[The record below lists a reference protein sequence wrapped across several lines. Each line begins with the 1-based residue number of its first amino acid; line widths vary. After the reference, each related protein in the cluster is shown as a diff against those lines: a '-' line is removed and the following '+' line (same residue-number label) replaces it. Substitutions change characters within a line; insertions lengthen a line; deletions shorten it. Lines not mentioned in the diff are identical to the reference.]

1 VPGIG
6 LAKKPPRTGRAA
18 AVAGLVLAMLL
29 PALSL
34 RAADVVVRV
43 FSLKYRR
50 AEEAALLVGP
60 LLTESGSVI
69 VQPRLNTLTVRDVA
83 PAVERTA
90 QAIASYDV
98 PPRAVSISIA
108 LLKASDE
115 PAAPGAKREVSD
127 EIRGVGERLKKL
139 FKMTSFNRLDSVVV
153 QGTEG
158 DPIAYAIGGEY
169 RLEFVIEGSR
179 EEASKETTIRLKDVA
194 FERIRRDEK
203 GKDVRRELLRT
214 SINVTVGQPFILGVG
229 RDEAASGALFL
240 VFDAA
245 FLKRGPGI
253 GVR

>member
-1 VPGIG
+1 
-6 LAKKPPRTGRAA
+6 
-18 AVAGLVLAMLL
+18 
-29 PALSL
+29 
-34 RAADVVVRV
+34 
-43 FSLKYRR
+43 
-50 AEEAALLVGP
+50 
-60 LLTESGSVI
+60 
-69 VQPRLNTLTVRDVA
+69 TLTVRDVA

-90 QAIASYDV
+90 QAISSYDV

-108 LLKASDE
+108 LLKASDD
-115 PAAPGAKREVSD
+115 PAPPGAKREVSD

-139 FKMTSFNRLDSVVV
+139 FKMTSFSRLDSVVV

-179 EEASKETTIRLKDVA
+179 EDAGKEAKETTIRLKDVA

-203 GKDVRRELLRT
+203 GKDVRRELLKT